1 VFYRRQ
7 EESGIANPDLA
18 RQPDRMTR
26 PRREFPLVKISPM
39 PATKSFALFV
49 SPDEWHDH
57 DPLIWVGIQLSGD
70 DECAPDSVR
79 DALKAFNGS
88 VAWGYANGDNGHRN
102 FDVICAEVDDQGVNA
117 SALVGIPNPA
127 TGYVTDWLTV
137 SPVTPIESLQAH
149 LLTTVLAPSFAPGLV
164 TVNCWGDIKALLQSG
179 HRALL
184 AVCGGSHQDS
194 IAQVRQAIDQA
205 RDQLGSPPIA
215 GVLGLLVSS
224 SQQVHMSDVKS
235 LFMELHDLVP
245 NDEHRIGAAAIRDG
259 GEPCCALLA
268 IIS

>member
-1 VFYRRQ
+1 
-7 EESGIANPDLA
+7 
-18 RQPDRMTR
+18 MTL
-26 PRREFPLVKISPM
+26 PRLEFPLVKISAM
-39 PATKSFALFV
+39 SATKSFPPFA

-57 DPLIWVGIQLSGD
+57 DPLIWVGIELSGD
-70 DECAPDSVR
+70 DDCAPDSVR

-102 FDVICAEVDDQGVNA
+102 FDVIYAEVDDQGAHV

-137 SPVTPIESLQAH
+137 SSVTPTQSPQAY

-164 TVNCWGDIKALLQSG
+164 GVDWDDIKALLRSG

-184 AVCGGSHQDS
+184 AVFGGPHQDS
-194 IAQVRQAIDQA
+194 IGRARQAIDQA
-205 RDQLGSPPIA
+205 LETLGSPPIA

-224 SQQVHMSDVKS
+224 SQQVHMSDVNS

-245 NDEHRIGAAAIRDG
+245 TDEHRIGAAAIRDG
-259 GEPCCALLA
+259 GEPWCAMLTVVDPNGCA
-268 IIS
+268 KGVA

>member
-1 VFYRRQ
+1 
-7 EESGIANPDLA
+7 
-18 RQPDRMTR
+18 MTL
-26 PRREFPLVKISPM
+26 PRREYPLVKISPM
-39 PATKSFALFV
+39 PTTKSFPPYV

-57 DPLIWVGIQLSGD
+57 DPLIWVGIELSGED
-70 DECAPDSVR
+70 DCAPDSVR

-88 VAWGYANGDNGHRN
+88 VAWGYANGDGGHRN
-102 FDVICAEVDDQGVNA
+102 FDVICAEVDEQGVHA

-127 TGYVTDWLTV
+127 TGYVTDWLRV
-137 SPVTPIESLQAH
+137 SSVTPIESPQPY

-164 TVNCWGDIKALLQSG
+164 GVDWYDVKALLQAG
-179 HRALL
+179 HRGLL
-184 AVCGGSHQDS
+184 AVCGGRHQES
-194 IAQVRQAIDQA
+194 IGRARQAIDQA
-205 RDQLGSPPIA
+205 LEPLGSPPIA

-235 LFMELHDLVP
+235 LFMELHDLAP
-245 NDEHRIGAAAIRDG
+245 NGEHRVGAAAIRDG